1 MSEAEKPSK
10 GRKGDSEGSSDTK
23 ATSKG
28 SDKDSSKASSAAT
41 TAQIR
46 NAVATAVWLI
56 AVVCAVLLAIGALFV
71 VLDFNRD
78 NALVKF
84 FIDAADYVDIGQ
96 LKEFKPDG
104 KSASAVHSAEVKTVL
119 VNWGIAAVFYLV
131 VGKILERLIRP

>member
-1 MSEAEKPSK
+1 MSEADKAAKRSAKESE
-10 GRKGDSEGSSDTK
+10 DSGKS
-23 ATSKG
+23 TSK
-28 SDKDSSKASSAAT
+28 SSSAAAS

-84 FIDAADYVDIGQ
+84 FIDAADNVNILGT
-96 LKEFKPDG
+96 LKEFTPDG
-104 KSASAVHSAEVKTVL
+104 KGEAAKHSAEVKNVL
-119 VNWGIAAVFYLV
+119 VNWGICAVVYLV
-131 VGKILERLIRP
+131 VGKILERVIRP